1 LKSGE
6 IKWGR
11 LQIHGDMDDWPFR
24 NGEGRFEAIA
34 EVDEAHI
41 DYLEDWPAATD
52 LHAVVRFLGAGMD
65 IRGEVGDIGGLAA
78 DSVSAGIA
86 DMKTP
91 LLKIAFEADSE
102 LPLLLD
108 FLEKTPLREQIDVDL
123 SELLFSG
130 PAHTTGSL
138 DLPLGQT
145 PGQLS
150 VDGTVVIDDNRFSDP
165 IRNITLENIS
175 GHLKFSERGFSGTGL
190 EAEFHGHEARLDLV
204 ADADSEEKFRAGLT
218 GEFGVRDVIPD
229 FLLEDFRSL
238 DQLQGDCPWL
248 VTMTVA
254 PADNAQGNATVL
266 TVESQLEGVALD
278 LPAPMNKKAD
288 ENWPLSLRYPL
299 SGPDRILDIVFE
311 ERSSMRFDLSGEN
324 AAATRAA
331 IHLGDELATLPG
343 EGLFRIDGE
352 PGLID
357 LDGWIDVVVDEIMQG
372 AGMGGLDLEGGS
384 LFANKM
390 IFLDRHFEDVGM
402 QFEMQDSDF
411 LAEFSASNIDG
422 AIRFT
427 TGESGM
433 NSLSAEF
440 ERLVLGDPLS
450 TGVGMES
457 NPSDLPALHL
467 YARSFSYA
475 GVELGETRIEAYPT
489 SEGFHFEKVDASSSR
504 LSVQAS
510 GDWMLHEDGQRSD
523 FDIHMASES
532 LGDFLES
539 MDISSP
545 VQGGQTLVNF
555 NAWWPGSP
563 AAFGLSSLNGQ
574 LDFSVVDGN
583 ITEASSGSGRLL
595 GLLSV
600 QALPKRLSLDFRD
613 VFDSGFSFDEAT
625 GTFDMRNGTALT
637 EDVLL
642 KSSAASITVTGR
654 TDLVAREYD
663 QLMTIRP
670 GVGNTLPIIGALA
683 AGPGGAA
690 AGLALQ
696 GLLHQQLA
704 EATKVRYTI
713 TGNWDSPNFEAVEV
727 DQPSSTP

>member
-1 LKSGE
+1 
-6 IKWGR
+6 
-11 LQIHGDMDDWPFR
+11 
-24 NGEGRFEAIA
+24 
-34 EVDEAHI
+34 
-41 DYLEDWPAATD
+41 
-52 LHAVVRFLGAGMD
+52 
-65 IRGEVGDIGGLAA
+65 
-78 DSVSAGIA
+78 
-86 DMKTP
+86 
-91 LLKIAFEADSE
+91 
-102 LPLLLD
+102 
-108 FLEKTPLREQIDVDL
+108 
-123 SELLFSG
+123 
-130 PAHTTGSL
+130 
-138 DLPLGQT
+138 
-145 PGQLS
+145 
-150 VDGTVVIDDNRFSDP
+150 
-165 IRNITLENIS
+165 
-175 GHLKFSERGFSGTGL
+175 
-190 EAEFHGHEARLDLV
+190 
-204 ADADSEEKFRAGLT
+204 
-218 GEFGVRDVIPD
+218 
-229 FLLEDFRSL
+229 
-238 DQLQGDCPWL
+238 
-248 VTMTVA
+248 
-254 PADNAQGNATVL
+254 
-266 TVESQLEGVALD
+266 
-278 LPAPMNKKAD
+278 
-288 ENWPLSLRYPL
+288 
-299 SGPDRILDIVFE
+299 
-311 ERSSMRFDLSGEN
+311 
-324 AAATRAA
+324 
-331 IHLGDELATLPG
+331 
-343 EGLFRIDGE
+343 
-352 PGLID
+352 
-357 LDGWIDVVVDEIMQG
+357 
-372 AGMGGLDLEGGS
+372 
-384 LFANKM
+384 
-390 IFLDRHFEDVGM
+390 
-402 QFEMQDSDF
+402 
-411 LAEFSASNIDG
+411 
-422 AIRFT
+422 
-427 TGESGM
+427 
-433 NSLSAEF
+433 
-440 ERLVLGDPLS
+440 
-450 TGVGMES
+450 
-457 NPSDLPALHL
+457 
-467 YARSFSYA
+467 
-475 GVELGETRIEAYPT
+475 
-489 SEGFHFEKVDASSSR
+489 
-504 LSVQAS
+504 
-510 GDWMLHEDGQRSD
+510 MLHEDGQRSD